1 MNEVQWRGVVVAQE
15 VFIRF
20 LWRELLHYST
30 DKDKTQKRTRQ
41 AAKEISDKNT
51 ARLAEKESYTPEER
65 IDFLHGVEI
74 ARESFL
80 DITSRDE
87 TASDRSF

>member
-1 MNEVQWRGVVVAQE
+1 MNEMQWRGVVAAQE

-20 LWRELLHYST
+20 LWRELLHYSS
-30 DKDKTQKRTRQ
+30 DKGKTQERTRQ
-41 AAKEISDKNT
+41 ATKEISEQNT
-51 ARLAEKESYTPEER
+51 ARLAEKEGYTLQER
-65 IDFLHGVEI
+65 IDFLYGVEK

-87 TASDRSF
+87 TISDQSF